1 MESRFV
7 YWHTRSVKKGAA
19 LTVLSGVEKIYRMM
33 DGESV
38 QAGFPTDAAFR
49 FDPEFKRDTLP
60 VDSYINVESMLV
72 CSKPLKDFIEARSP
86 AKIEYLPVTIFD
98 HSGKALPHPHFI
110 VHLVE
115 PVDCINFDT
124 SQVTW
129 SASDSSSLLYV
140 EHLEIDPARVP
151 ADRRLFRVKSLKGKA
166 IMTRDF
172 AEEIEAAG
180 FKGAAWI
187 DID

>member
-1 MESRFV
+1 MESPFV
-7 YWHTRSVKKGAA
+7 YWHTRSVKNGAA
-19 LTVLSGVEKIYRMM
+19 LTVLKGVDKIYRMK

-38 QAGFPTDAAFR
+38 QADFPTDAAFH

-60 VDSYINVESMLV
+60 VDAYLNVEGMLV
-72 CSKPLKDFIEARSP
+72 CSKRLKEFIEARSP
-86 AKIEYLPVTIFD
+86 AKVEYLPVTIFD
-98 HSGKALPHPHFI
+98 HKGKALLDPHFI

-115 PVDCINFDT
+115 PVDCIDYDK
-124 SQVTW
+124 SEVTW
-129 SASDSSSLLYV
+129 SASDPSSLLDV

-151 ADRRLFRVKSLKGKA
+151 ADRRLFRAKGLKGKA
-166 IMTRDF
+166 FMPRAF
-172 AEEIEAAG
+172 AEEIEGAG